1 MKLSHRLLLLTLF
14 SLLGLLLLGAVSLY
28 LSRQGLL
35 AEKHAQI
42 EQLLQIAE
50 SVVSQQAQLAA
61 EGKIPEAEAKKQ
73 ALLALAS
80 AHAKDGYYFVRDSG
94 NFMLYHP
101 DTKRIGK
108 YDDGGKRPDGK
119 TSVEVY
125 AEALATEH
133 YAKVVVTASRKG
145 SKEEYPKLNGVVR
158 VQPWGWVIG
167 TGFFIDDI
175 DATFW
180 RQASLLLGLILFG
193 MLAVGGLA
201 WRLSRSILHSLG
213 GDPAHAAHVVKAIA
227 EGDLTQHIAADVP
240 ADSLLGSMR
249 SMLQNLLTMVSD
261 IRASSLE
268 IEHNGNTLQQH
279 MVQLKQR
286 SQQASAATTSAATA
300 IEELSASIDH
310 VSSNAR
316 ATESDAHTT
325 SEEAASGSKL
335 TEEARHSIT
344 QIASQI
350 TSVNQHMQSLTERT
364 RNISGIAGTIREI
377 ANQTNLLAL
386 NAAIEAARAGETGRG
401 FAVVAD
407 EVRKLAERTA
417 VATDEIAT
425 IVQAVVQDTSTV
437 SDQVQAIGPTVSD
450 GVTRIHDASQSLQAI
465 NARAHASLDRF
476 RAVAQAMDEQ
486 SKAGG
491 HLAGNVEEVVSVV
504 ESAQA
509 SAEHAMLQ
517 AQAIHQCAVKL
528 QASVNRF
535 RTREN

>member
-437 SDQVQAIGPTVSD
+437 SEQVQAIGPTVSD

-528 QASVNRF
+528 QSSVNRF
-535 RTREN
+535 RTREH